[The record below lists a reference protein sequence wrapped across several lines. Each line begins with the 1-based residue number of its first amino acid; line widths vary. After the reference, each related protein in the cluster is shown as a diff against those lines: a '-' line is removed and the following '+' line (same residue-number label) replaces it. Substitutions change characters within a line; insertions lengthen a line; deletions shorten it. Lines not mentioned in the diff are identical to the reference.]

1 MFSETT
7 KVKFAEQG
15 ACSMS
20 CVRATVRNE
29 GLIPWVSQPLQRVD
43 LGLAPKILCTTGLK
57 GVVQEQSS
65 LPP

>member
-1 MFSETT
+1 
-7 KVKFAEQG
+7 
-15 ACSMS
+15 MS

-43 LGLAPKILCTTGLK
+43 LGLAPKILCTIGLK